1 MRQQGTDRYFA
12 IEAALRE
19 LVRDVVRDEL
29 RYLREEILGW
39 IQTHETPPPPANES
53 SADELLTAAQV
64 AEALQV
70 VPGTV
75 RSWIQSGALK
85 ASRPGN
91 GAQPGRTYR
100 VRRADLDAFVAVSEG
115 RLASSCGQGWLAALL
130 RSKDR
135 WWLSRGRRG
144 NLEVVLKLKA
154 QVHQGRLKLDE
165 PYDAPEGTEVDLA
178 IVDDGDDLD
187 DDERARLHA
196 AIARG
201 HEEAQRGEVVPADEV
216 LAKLRRG

>member
-1 MRQQGTDRYFA
+1 MRQQGTDRYFS
-12 IEAALRE
+12 IDAALRDR
-19 LVRDVVRDEL
+19 VRDVVRDEL
-29 RYLREEILGW
+29 RYLRAEILGW

-115 RLASSCGQGWLAALL
+115 RLASSRGQAGSPLCSEAKTGGGC
-130 RSKDR
+130 R
-135 WWLSRGRRG
+135 
-144 NLEVVLKLKA
+144 
-154 QVHQGRLKLDE
+154 QG
-165 PYDAPEGTEVDLA
+165 
-178 IVDDGDDLD
+178 
-187 DDERARLHA
+187 
-196 AIARG
+196 
-201 HEEAQRGEVVPADEV
+201 GEVT
-216 LAKLRRG
+216 

>member
-1 MRQQGTDRYFA
+1 MRQHGTDRYFG
-12 IEAALRE
+12 IEAALRD

-64 AEALQV
+64 ADALQV

-85 ASRPGN
+85 ASRPGS

-100 VRRADLDAFVAVSEG
+100 VRRADLDEFIVASQG
-115 RLASSCGQGWLAALL
+115 RLASSRGQAGSPPCSEAKTGGGC
-130 RSKDR
+130 R
-135 WWLSRGRRG
+135 
-144 NLEVVLKLKA
+144 
-154 QVHQGRLKLDE
+154 
-165 PYDAPEGTEVDLA
+165 EG
-178 IVDDGDDLD
+178 
-187 DDERARLHA
+187 
-196 AIARG
+196 
-201 HEEAQRGEVVPADEV
+201 GEVT
-216 LAKLRRG
+216 

>member
-1 MRQQGTDRYFA
+1 MRQQGTDRYFG
-12 IEAALRE
+12 IEAALRD

-39 IQTHETPPPPANES
+39 IQTHENPSPPANES
-53 SADELLTAAQV
+53 SADDLLTAAQV

-91 GAQPGRTYR
+91 RAQPGRTYR

-115 RLASSCGQGWLAALL
+115 RLASSRGQAGSPP
-130 RSKDR
+130 RSEAKTGGGCR
-135 WWLSRGRRG
+135 
-144 NLEVVLKLKA
+144 
-154 QVHQGRLKLDE
+154 
-165 PYDAPEGTEVDLA
+165 EG
-178 IVDDGDDLD
+178 
-187 DDERARLHA
+187 
-196 AIARG
+196 
-201 HEEAQRGEVVPADEV
+201 GEVT
-216 LAKLRRG
+216 